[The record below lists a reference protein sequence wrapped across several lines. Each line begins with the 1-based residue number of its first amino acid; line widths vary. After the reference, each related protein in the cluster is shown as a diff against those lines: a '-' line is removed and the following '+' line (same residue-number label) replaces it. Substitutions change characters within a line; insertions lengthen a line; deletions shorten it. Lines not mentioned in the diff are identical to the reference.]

1 MITHDSSNQSIFNN
15 SEILAEPINLNKND
29 VIDNPN
35 KDHMKEDT
43 QTKWIEVTW
52 NTRRYKATINC
63 IHMLSTNLKAKIDNL
78 LKVLETKKRFLE
90 CKPFLAKIKFGL
102 MLLLKVIKL
111 CKKLQH
117 LSFWK

>member
-43 QTKWIEVTW
+43 QTK
-52 NTRRYKATINC
+52 
-63 IHMLSTNLKAKIDNL
+63 
-78 LKVLETKKRFLE
+78 
-90 CKPFLAKIKFGL
+90 
-102 MLLLKVIKL
+102 
-111 CKKLQH
+111 
-117 LSFWK
+117 